1 MSVESSNHGEQ
12 VRIHISGKAY
22 ESPNPTSHD
31 ALYILGNVPH
41 GLELFR
47 ETEGDREDVP
57 VPRGGHEIHLT
68 RDEHFYAG
76 KEWTII
82 VEGTAHEWPKAKITY
97 GEVVTLFDPEYPQH
111 PEMTY
116 RVMWEHGP
124 AHKPE
129 GILVLRASVKI
140 VNEMVFH
147 VSPTGQ
153 S

>member
-1 MSVESSNHGEQ
+1 MSDHSHEQ
-12 VRIHISGKAY
+12 HKVRIHISGKAY
-22 ESPNPTSHD
+22 ESPSPTTDD
-31 ALYILGNVPH
+31 ALYALARVPAE
-41 GLELFR
+41 LELFR

-57 VPRGGHEIHLT
+57 VPRGAHEIHLKM
-68 RDEHFYAG
+68 DEHFYAG
-76 KEWTII
+76 LEWTII
-82 VEGTAHEWPKAKITY
+82 VEGTPHEWPKAKITY
-97 GEVVTLFDPEYPQH
+97 AEVVTLFDPEYPQH

-116 RVMWEHGP
+116 RVMWEDGP

-129 GILVLRASVKI
+129 GTLVLGASVKI